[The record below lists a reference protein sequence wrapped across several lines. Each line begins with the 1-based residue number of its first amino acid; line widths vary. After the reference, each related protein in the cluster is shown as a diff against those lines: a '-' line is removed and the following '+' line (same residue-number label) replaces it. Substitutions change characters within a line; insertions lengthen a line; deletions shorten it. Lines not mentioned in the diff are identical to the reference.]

1 VRAEAD
7 AADLLALRVSHSSPQ
22 MVVDIASRL
31 AGCLVGAYVV
41 DLDGSCAIRL
51 AGDEEQFPP
60 RINAPLGIGPELPI
74 ESLSGLRRFVS
85 DLLGDCVVV
94 PMVVRDRIMGF
105 LVARGRPVQD
115 LAPFAEQ
122 AGLALE
128 LASAYTDTI
137 HAVRRR
143 KQIQPAAEIQ
153 QNLLPPRLA
162 QVEGARLAGG
172 VLPGYDVGGDFF
184 DYACNVEG
192 LWLVVADVA
201 GKGNA
206 AAALASLALGAL
218 RAGRRSY
225 AGLQKT
231 AQIVHEAIRDADDV
245 GRFMTAVIALWEP
258 ARQQLRWLN
267 CGHPSP
273 LLLHADGRIDEL
285 DGGRTYPLG
294 LFDEQRDFPLATATV
309 AAGDRLILYSD
320 GISERRCDDGS
331 LFGVEG
337 LDRVLSENADA
348 SAAAIARALQDA
360 LIGAASVPLRDD
372 ATLLVMTADA

>member
-1 VRAEAD
+1 M
-7 AADLLALRVSHSSPQ
+7 RVSHSSPQ
-22 MVVDIASRL
+22 KVVEIASRL
-31 AGCLVGAYVV
+31 AGCLVGVYVV

-51 AGDEEQFPP
+51 AGDEEQFPA
-60 RINAPLGIGPELPI
+60 RINAPLGVGPELPI
-74 ESLSGLRRFVS
+74 ESLSGLRTLVS
-85 DLLGDCVVV
+85 DLLGDSAVV

-105 LVARGRPVQD
+105 LVARGQPVQD
-115 LAPFAEQ
+115 LVAFAEQ

-128 LASAYTDTI
+128 LASAYTDAI

-143 KQIQPAAEIQ
+143 KQIHPAAEIQ

-162 QVEGARLAGG
+162 QVDGARLAGG

-225 AGLQKT
+225 AGLQRT
-231 AQIVHEAIRDADDV
+231 AEIVHDAIRDADDV

-258 ARQQLRWLN
+258 DRQQLRWIN

-285 DGGRTYPLG
+285 DDGRTYPLG
-294 LFDEQRDFPLATATV
+294 LFDEQRDFPTSHARFAP
-309 AAGDRLILYSD
+309 GDRLILYSD

-331 LFGVEG
+331 LFGLEG
-337 LDRVLSENADA
+337 LHRVLSENADA
-348 SAAAIARALQDA
+348 SAAALARALQDA
-360 LIGAASVPLRDD
+360 IIGAASAPLRDD
-372 ATLLVMTADA
+372 ATLLVVTADA

>member
-1 VRAEAD
+1 
-7 AADLLALRVSHSSPQ
+7 

-31 AGCLVGAYVV
+31 AGCLVGVYVV

-60 RINAPLGIGPELPI
+60 RINAPLGVGPELPI
-74 ESLSGLRRFVS
+74 ESLSALRRFVS
-85 DLLGDCVVV
+85 DLLGDSVVV

-105 LVARGRPVQD
+105 LVARGQPVQD
-115 LAPFAEQ
+115 LVAFAEQ

-128 LASAYTDTI
+128 LASAYTDAI

-143 KQIQPAAEIQ
+143 KQIHPAAEIQ

-162 QVEGARLAGG
+162 QVQGAQLAGG

-225 AGLQKT
+225 AGLQNT
-231 AQIVHEAIRDADDV
+231 AQIVHEAIRDADNV
-245 GRFMTAVIALWEP
+245 SRFMTAVIALWEP
-258 ARQQLRWLN
+258 DRHQLRWIN

-273 LLLHADGRIDEL
+273 LLLYDDGRIDEL
-285 DGGRTYPLG
+285 DDGRTYPLG
-294 LFDEQRDFPLATATV
+294 LFDEQRDFPTSQASFAP
-309 AAGDRLILYSD
+309 GDRLILYSD

-331 LFGVEG
+331 LFGLEG
-337 LDRVLSENADA
+337 LHRVLRENPDA
-348 SAAAIARALQDA
+348 SASALVRALQDA
-360 LIGAASVPLRDD
+360 LIGAASAPLRDD
-372 ATLLVMTADA
+372 ATLLVVTADA